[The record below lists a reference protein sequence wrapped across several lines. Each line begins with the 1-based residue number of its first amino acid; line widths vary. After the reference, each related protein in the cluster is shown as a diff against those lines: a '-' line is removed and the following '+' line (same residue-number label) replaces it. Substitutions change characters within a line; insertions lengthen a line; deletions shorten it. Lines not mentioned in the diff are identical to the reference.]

1 MLTLLVGREVVFIV
15 RLTCILLMVAVLNIF
30 SCVIVHSCI
39 LSGKCLSR
47 SIAPYATHVFILR
60 GKGRVIY
67 FQGVR
72 MYPGSL
78 LRGRR
83 AALYHSLKTCDE
95 EVRGRAVCWESYLL
109 LLCRKPREE
118 EEPDP
123 IVRMSVFIQWPT
135 SFLPLGS
142 ASQGVP

>member
-60 GKGRVIY
+60 GKGQVIY

-83 AALYHSLKTCDE
+83 AALHHSLETCDE
-95 EVRGRAVCWESYLL
+95 EVRGRAMCWESYFLQVMQEAKG
-109 LLCRKPREE
+109 RGGT
-118 EEPDP
+118 DP
-123 IVRMSVFIQWPT
+123 IARMSVFIQWPT
-135 SFLPLGS
+135 SFH
-142 ASQGVP
+142 